1 MKKILVI
8 ALAVVMMV
16 SALAL
21 VACGP
26 QEKVAYGIVHKS
38 YVGKGTL
45 VVAGGKISSATIDE
59 ACLPTYIV
67 ASEASAD
74 TVTATVVD
82 HGNEVQKHFYKT
94 VKFADITL
102 EYDLTDGYKSGS
114 TKLMDLL
121 KDEANCEKWFEAV
134 ASDSVSVMIAGKEDK
149 TIMTSAKLLKSK
161 NGYWSTNAN
170 IGTVALGWKANVE
183 ATCAYVV
190 ANGFA
195 AESFERVAEGSQTGV
210 LDNEFVDNN
219 GVHTGATW
227 TDMAD
232 YYNVLKAAF
241 SK

>member
-1 MKKILVI
+1 MKKLLALV
-8 ALAVVMMV
+8 A
-16 SALAL
+16 ALAL

-38 YVGKGTL
+38 YVGKGTV
-45 VVAGGKISSATIDE
+45 VVAGGKISSASIDE
-59 ACLPTYIV
+59 ACLPTYVV

-74 TVTATVVD
+74 TVTATVLD

-161 NGYWSTNAN
+161 NGYWGKPAEN
-170 IGTVALGWKANVE
+170 ALGWKANVE

-195 AESFERVAEGSQTGV
+195 AESFEQVAGEGK
-210 LDNEFVDNN
+210 LDNEKVDNL

-227 TDMAD
+227 TDMLD

-241 SK
+241 NK

>member
-38 YVGKGTL
+38 YVGKGTV
-45 VVAGGKISSATIDE
+45 VVAGGKISSASIDE
-59 ACLPTYIV
+59 ACLPTYVV

-74 TVTATVVD
+74 TVTATVLD

-161 NGYWSTNAN
+161 NGYW
-170 IGTVALGWKANVE
+170 GTPAENALGWKANME

-195 AESFERVAEGSQTGV
+195 AESFEQVAGEGK
-210 LDNEFVDNN
+210 LDNEKVDNL

-227 TDMAD
+227 TDMLD

-241 SK
+241 NK

>member
-38 YVGKGTL
+38 YVGKGTV
-45 VVAGGKISSATIDE
+45 VVAGGKISSASIDE
-59 ACLPTYIV
+59 ACLPTYVV

-74 TVTATVVD
+74 TVTATVLD

-161 NGYWSTNAN
+161 NGYW
-170 IGTVALGWKANVE
+170 GTPAENALGWKANME

-195 AESFERVAEGSQTGV
+195 AESFEQVEGEGK
-210 LDNEFVDNN
+210 LDNEKVDNL

-241 SK
+241 NK

>member
-38 YVGKGTL
+38 YVGKGTV
-45 VVAGGKISSATIDE
+45 VVAGGKISSASIDE
-59 ACLPTYIV
+59 ACLPTYVV

-74 TVTATVVD
+74 TVTATVLD
-82 HGNEVQKHFYKT
+82 HGAEVQKHFYKT

-121 KDEANCEKWFEAV
+121 KEEANCEKWFEAV

-161 NGYWSTNAN
+161 NGYW
-170 IGTVALGWKANVE
+170 GTPAENALGWKANVK
-183 ATCAYVV
+183 ATCDYVV

-195 AESFERVAEGSQTGV
+195 AESFEQVAGEGK
-210 LDNEFVDNN
+210 LDNEKVDNL

-227 TDMAD
+227 TDMLD

-241 SK
+241 GK

>member
-38 YVGKGTL
+38 YVGKGTV
-45 VVAGGKISSATIDE
+45 VVAGGKISSASIDE
-59 ACLPTYIV
+59 ACLPTYVV

-74 TVTATVVD
+74 TVTATVLD
-82 HGNEVQKHFYKT
+82 HGAEVQKHFYKT

-121 KDEANCEKWFEAV
+121 KEEANCEKWFEAV

-161 NGYWSTNAN
+161 NGYW
-170 IGTVALGWKANVE
+170 GTPAENALGWKANME

-195 AESFERVAEGSQTGV
+195 AESFEQVAGEGK
-210 LDNEFVDNN
+210 LDNEKVDNL

-227 TDMAD
+227 TDMLD

-241 SK
+241 NK

>member
-38 YVGKGTL
+38 YVGKGTV
-45 VVAGGKISSATIDE
+45 VVAGGKISSASFDE
-59 ACLPTYIV
+59 ACLPTYVV
-67 ASEASAD
+67 ASEASDD
-74 TVTATVVD
+74 TVTVEVED
-82 HGNEVQKHFYKT
+82 HGEMKTKHYYKT

-102 EYDLTDGYKSGS
+102 EYDAADGYKSGS

-161 NGYWSTNAN
+161 NGYW
-170 IGTVALGWKANVE
+170 GTPAENALGWKANVK
-183 ATCAYVV
+183 ATCDYVV

-195 AESFERVAEGSQTGV
+195 AESFEQVAGEGK
-210 LDNEFVDNN
+210 LDNEKVDNL

-227 TDMAD
+227 TDMLD

-241 SK
+241 NK

>member
-38 YVGKGTL
+38 YVGKGTV
-45 VVAGGKISSATIDE
+45 VVAGGKISSASIDE
-59 ACLPTYIV
+59 ACLPTYVV
-67 ASEASAD
+67 ASEASDD

-161 NGYWSTNAN
+161 NGYW
-170 IGTVALGWKANVE
+170 GTPAENALGWKANME

-195 AESFERVAEGSQTGV
+195 AESFEQVAGEGK
-210 LDNEFVDNN
+210 LDNEKVDNL

-241 SK
+241 NK

>member
-38 YVGKGTL
+38 YVGKGTV
-45 VVAGGKISSATIDE
+45 VVAGGKISSASIDE
-59 ACLPTYIV
+59 ACLPTYVV

-74 TVTATVVD
+74 TVTATVLD

-121 KDEANCEKWFEAV
+121 KEEANCEKWFEAV

-161 NGYWSTNAN
+161 NGYW
-170 IGTVALGWKANVE
+170 GTPAENALGWKANVK
-183 ATCAYVV
+183 ATCDYVV

-195 AESFERVAEGSQTGV
+195 AESFEQVAGEGK
-210 LDNEFVDNN
+210 LDNEKVDNL

-227 TDMAD
+227 TDMLD

-241 SK
+241 GK

>member
-38 YVGKGTL
+38 YVGKGTV
-45 VVAGGKISSATIDE
+45 VVAGGKISSASIDE
-59 ACLPTYIV
+59 ACLPTYVV
-67 ASEASAD
+67 ASEASDD
-74 TVTATVVD
+74 TVTATVLD

-121 KDEANCEKWFEAV
+121 KEEANCEKWFEAV

-161 NGYWSTNAN
+161 NGYW
-170 IGTVALGWKANVE
+170 GTPAENALGWKANME

-195 AESFERVAEGSQTGV
+195 AESFEQVAGEGK
-210 LDNEFVDNN
+210 LDNEKVDNL

-227 TDMAD
+227 TDMLD

-241 SK
+241 NK

>member
-38 YVGKGTL
+38 YVGKGTV
-45 VVAGGKISSATIDE
+45 VVAGGKISSASIDE
-59 ACLPTYIV
+59 ACLPTYVV
-67 ASEASAD
+67 ASEASDD
-74 TVTATVVD
+74 TVTATVLD

-161 NGYWSTNAN
+161 NGYW
-170 IGTVALGWKANVE
+170 GTPAENALGWKANVE

-195 AESFERVAEGSQTGV
+195 AESFEQVAGEGK
-210 LDNEFVDNN
+210 LDNEKVDNL

-241 SK
+241 NK

>member
-38 YVGKGTL
+38 YVGKGTV
-45 VVAGGKISSATIDE
+45 VVAGGKISSASIDE
-59 ACLPTYIV
+59 ACLPTYVV
-67 ASEASAD
+67 ASEASDD
-74 TVTATVVD
+74 TVTATVLD

-121 KDEANCEKWFEAV
+121 KEEANCEKWFEAV

-161 NGYWSTNAN
+161 NGYW
-170 IGTVALGWKANVE
+170 GTPAENALGWKANVE

-195 AESFERVAEGSQTGV
+195 AESFEQVAGEGK
-210 LDNEFVDNN
+210 LDNEKVDNL

-227 TDMAD
+227 TDMLD

-241 SK
+241 NK

>member
-38 YVGKGTL
+38 YVGKGTI
-45 VVAGGKISSATIDE
+45 VVAGGKISSASIDE
-59 ACLPTYIV
+59 ACLPTYVV

-74 TVTATVVD
+74 TVTATVLD

-121 KDEANCEKWFEAV
+121 KEEANCEKWFEAV

-161 NGYWSTNAN
+161 NGYW
-170 IGTVALGWKANVE
+170 GTPAENALGWKANME

-195 AESFERVAEGSQTGV
+195 AESFEQVAGEGK
-210 LDNEFVDNN
+210 LDNEKVDNL

-241 SK
+241 NK

>member
-38 YVGKGTL
+38 YVGKGTV
-45 VVAGGKISSATIDE
+45 VVAGGKISSASIDE
-59 ACLPTYIV
+59 ACLPTYVV

-74 TVTATVVD
+74 TVTATVLD

-121 KDEANCEKWFEAV
+121 KEEANCEKWFEAV

-161 NGYWSTNAN
+161 NGYW
-170 IGTVALGWKANVE
+170 GTPAENALGWKANVK
-183 ATCAYVV
+183 ATCDYVV

-195 AESFERVAEGSQTGV
+195 AESFEQVAGEGK
-210 LDNEFVDNN
+210 LDNEKVDNL

-227 TDMAD
+227 TDMLD

-241 SK
+241 NK

>member
-38 YVGKGTL
+38 YVGKGTI
-45 VVAGGKISSATIDE
+45 VVAGGKISSASIDE
-59 ACLPTYIV
+59 ACLPTYVV

-74 TVTATVVD
+74 TVTVEVED
-82 HGNEVQKHFYKT
+82 HGEMKTKHYYKT

-102 EYDLTDGYKSGS
+102 EYDAADGYKAGS

-161 NGYWSTNAN
+161 NGYWSETHAGVVN
-170 IGTVALGWKANVE
+170 GTALGWKANVK
-183 ATCAYVV
+183 ATCDYVV

-195 AESFERVAEGSQTGV
+195 AESFSDVAGEGA
-210 LDNEFVDNN
+210 LENEKVDNL

-227 TDMAD
+227 TDMMD

-241 SK
+241 NK

>member
-38 YVGKGTL
+38 YVGKGTV
-45 VVAGGKISSATIDE
+45 VVAGGKISSASIDE
-59 ACLPTYIV
+59 ACLPTYVV

-74 TVTATVVD
+74 TVTATVLD

-121 KDEANCEKWFEAV
+121 KEEANCEKWFEAV

-161 NGYWSTNAN
+161 NGYW
-170 IGTVALGWKANVE
+170 GTPAENALGWKANME

-195 AESFERVAEGSQTGV
+195 AESFEQVAGEGK
-210 LDNEFVDNN
+210 LDNEKVDNL

-241 SK
+241 NK

>member
-38 YVGKGTL
+38 YVGKGTV
-45 VVAGGKISSATIDE
+45 VVAGGKISSASIDE
-59 ACLPTYIV
+59 ACLPTYVV

-74 TVTATVVD
+74 TVTATVLD
-82 HGNEVQKHFYKT
+82 HGAEVQKHFYKT

-161 NGYWSTNAN
+161 NGYWGTPAAN
-170 IGTVALGWKANVE
+170 ALGWKANVK
-183 ATCAYVV
+183 ATCDYVV

-195 AESFERVAEGSQTGV
+195 AESFSDVAGEGA
-210 LDNEFVDNN
+210 LDNEKVDNL

>member
-1 MKKILVI
+1 MKKSLVI

-38 YVGKGTL
+38 YVGKGTV
-45 VVAGGKISSATIDE
+45 VVAGGKISSASIDE
-59 ACLPTYIV
+59 ACLPTYVV

-74 TVTATVVD
+74 TVTATVLD
-82 HGNEVQKHFYKT
+82 HGAEVQKHFYKT

-121 KDEANCEKWFEAV
+121 KEEANCEKWFEAV

-161 NGYWSTNAN
+161 NGYW
-170 IGTVALGWKANVE
+170 GTPAENALGWKANME

-195 AESFERVAEGSQTGV
+195 AESFEQVAGEGK
-210 LDNEFVDNN
+210 LDNEKVDNL

-227 TDMAD
+227 TDMLD

-241 SK
+241 NK

>member
-16 SALAL
+16 YALAL

-38 YVGKGTL
+38 YVGKGTV
-45 VVAGGKISSATIDE
+45 VVAGGKISSASIDE
-59 ACLPTYIV
+59 ACLPTYVV
-67 ASEASAD
+67 ASEASDD
-74 TVTATVVD
+74 TVTATVFD

-121 KDEANCEKWFEAV
+121 KEEANCEKWFEAV

-161 NGYWSTNAN
+161 NGYW
-170 IGTVALGWKANVE
+170 GTPAENALGWKANVE

-195 AESFERVAEGSQTGV
+195 AESFEQVAGEGK
-210 LDNEFVDNN
+210 LDNEKVDNL

-227 TDMAD
+227 TDMLD

-241 SK
+241 NK

>member
-38 YVGKGTL
+38 YVGKGTI
-45 VVAGGKISSATIDE
+45 VVAGGKISSASIDE
-59 ACLPTYIV
+59 ACLPTYVV

-74 TVTATVVD
+74 TVTATVLD

-161 NGYWSTNAN
+161 NGYW
-170 IGTVALGWKANVE
+170 GTPAENALGWKANVK
-183 ATCAYVV
+183 ATCDYVV

-195 AESFERVAEGSQTGV
+195 AESFEQVDGEGK
-210 LDNEFVDNN
+210 LDNEKVDNL

-227 TDMAD
+227 TDMLD

-241 SK
+241 NK

>member
-38 YVGKGTL
+38 YVGKGTI
-45 VVAGGKISSATIDE
+45 VVAGGKISSASIDE
-59 ACLPTYIV
+59 ACLPTYVV

-74 TVTATVVD
+74 TVTVEVED
-82 HGNEVQKHFYKT
+82 HGEMKTKHYYKT

-102 EYDLTDGYKSGS
+102 EYDAADGYKAGS

-161 NGYWSTNAN
+161 NGYW
-170 IGTVALGWKANVE
+170 GTPAENALGWKANME

-195 AESFERVAEGSQTGV
+195 AESFEQVAGEGK
-210 LDNEFVDNN
+210 LDNEKVDNL

-241 SK
+241 NK

>member
-38 YVGKGTL
+38 YVGKGTV
-45 VVAGGKISSATIDE
+45 VVAGGKISSASIDE
-59 ACLPTYIV
+59 ACLPTYVV

-74 TVTATVVD
+74 TVTATVLD

-161 NGYWSTNAN
+161 NGYW
-170 IGTVALGWKANVE
+170 GTPAENALGWKANVK
-183 ATCAYVV
+183 ATCDYVV

-195 AESFERVAEGSQTGV
+195 AESFEQVAGEGK
-210 LDNEFVDNN
+210 LDNEKVDNL

-227 TDMAD
+227 TDMLD

-241 SK
+241 GK

>member
-38 YVGKGTL
+38 YVGKGTV
-45 VVAGGKISSATIDE
+45 VVAGGKISSASIDE
-59 ACLPTYIV
+59 ACLPTYVV

-74 TVTATVVD
+74 TVTATVLD
-82 HGNEVQKHFYKT
+82 HGKEVQKHFYKT
-94 VKFADITL
+94 VKFAGV
-102 EYDLTDGYKSGS
+102 EMVYDATNGYQVGS
-114 TKLMDLL
+114 TKMVDWFAT
-121 KDEANCEKWFEAV
+121 EANCEKWFEAV

-161 NGYWSTNAN
+161 NGYW
-170 IGTVALGWKANVE
+170 GTPAENALGWKANME

-195 AESFERVAEGSQTGV
+195 AESFSDVAGEGA
-210 LDNEFVDNN
+210 LENEKVDNL

-227 TDMAD
+227 TDMMD

-241 SK
+241 GK

>member
-38 YVGKGTL
+38 YVGKGTV
-45 VVAGGKISSATIDE
+45 VVAGGKISSASIDE
-59 ACLPTYIV
+59 ACLPTYVV

-74 TVTATVVD
+74 TVTATVLD

-161 NGYWSTNAN
+161 NGYW
-170 IGTVALGWKANVE
+170 GTPAENALGWKANME

-195 AESFERVAEGSQTGV
+195 AESFEQVAGEGK
-210 LDNEFVDNN
+210 LDNEKVDNL

-241 SK
+241 NK

>member
-38 YVGKGTL
+38 YVGKGTV
-45 VVAGGKISSATIDE
+45 VVAGGKISSASIDE
-59 ACLPTYIV
+59 ACLPTYVV

-74 TVTATVVD
+74 TVTATVLD

-121 KDEANCEKWFEAV
+121 KEEANCEKWFEAV

-161 NGYWSTNAN
+161 NGYW
-170 IGTVALGWKANVE
+170 GTPAENALGWKANVK
-183 ATCAYVV
+183 ATCDYVV

-195 AESFERVAEGSQTGV
+195 AESFEQVAGEGK
-210 LDNEFVDNN
+210 LDNEKVDNL

-241 SK
+241 NK

>member
-38 YVGKGTL
+38 YVGKGTI
-45 VVAGGKISSATIDE
+45 VVAGGKISSASIDE
-59 ACLPTYIV
+59 ACLPTYVV

-74 TVTATVVD
+74 TVTVEVED
-82 HGNEVQKHFYKT
+82 HGEMKTKHYYKT

-102 EYDLTDGYKSGS
+102 EYDAADGYKAGS

-170 IGTVALGWKANVE
+170 IGTEALGWKANVE

-195 AESFERVAEGSQTGV
+195 ATSFERVAEGSQTGV

-227 TDMAD
+227 SDMAD

>member
-38 YVGKGTL
+38 YVGKGTV
-45 VVAGGKISSATIDE
+45 VVAGGKISSASIDE
-59 ACLPTYIV
+59 ACLPTYVV

-74 TVTATVVD
+74 TVTATVLD

-121 KDEANCEKWFEAV
+121 KEEANCEKWFEAV

-161 NGYWSTNAN
+161 NGYW
-170 IGTVALGWKANVE
+170 GTPAENALGWKANME

-195 AESFERVAEGSQTGV
+195 AESFEQVEGEGK
-210 LDNEFVDNN
+210 LDNEKVDNL

-241 SK
+241 NK

>member
-38 YVGKGTL
+38 YVGKGTV
-45 VVAGGKISSATIDE
+45 VVAGGKISSASIDE
-59 ACLPTYIV
+59 ACLPTYVV

-74 TVTATVVD
+74 TVTATVLD

-161 NGYWSTNAN
+161 NGYW
-170 IGTVALGWKANVE
+170 GTPAENALGWKANME

-195 AESFERVAEGSQTGV
+195 AESFSDVAGEGA
-210 LDNEFVDNN
+210 LDNEKVDNL

-241 SK
+241 NK

>member
-38 YVGKGTL
+38 YVGKGTI
-45 VVAGGKISSATIDE
+45 VVAGGKISSASIDE
-59 ACLPTYIV
+59 ACLPTYVV

-74 TVTATVVD
+74 TVTVEVED
-82 HGNEVQKHFYKT
+82 HGEMKTKHYYKT

-102 EYDLTDGYKSGS
+102 EYDAADGYKAGS

-161 NGYWSTNAN
+161 NGYWGTPAAN
-170 IGTVALGWKANVE
+170 ALGWKANME

-195 AESFERVAEGSQTGV
+195 AESFSDVAGEGA
-210 LDNEFVDNN
+210 LDNEKVDNL

-241 SK
+241 NK

>member
-1 MKKILVI
+1 
-8 ALAVVMMV
+8 MMV

-26 QEKVAYGIVHKS
+26 QEKVAYGLVHGKG
-38 YVGKGTL
+38 YVGKGTI
-45 VVAGGKISSATIDE
+45 VVAGGKISSASIDE
-59 ACLPTYIV
+59 ACLPTYVV
-67 ASEASAD
+67 ASEASDD
-74 TVTATVVD
+74 TVTATVLD
-82 HGNEVQKHFYKT
+82 HGKEVQKHFYKT
-94 VKFADITL
+94 VKFAGV
-102 EYDLTDGYKSGS
+102 EMVYDATNGYQVGS
-114 TKLMDLL
+114 TKMVDWFAT
-121 KDEANCEKWFEAV
+121 EANCEKWFEAV

-161 NGYWSTNAN
+161 NGYW
-170 IGTVALGWKANVE
+170 GTPAENALGWKANME

-195 AESFERVAEGSQTGV
+195 AESFEQVAGEGK
-210 LDNEFVDNN
+210 LDNEKVDNL

-241 SK
+241 NK

>member
-38 YVGKGTL
+38 YVGKGTV
-45 VVAGGKISSATIDE
+45 VVAGGKISSASIDE
-59 ACLPTYIV
+59 ACLPTYVV
-67 ASEASAD
+67 ASEASDD
-74 TVTATVVD
+74 TVTATVLD

-121 KDEANCEKWFEAV
+121 KEEANCEKWFEAV

-161 NGYWSTNAN
+161 NGYW
-170 IGTVALGWKANVE
+170 GTPAENALGWKANVK
-183 ATCAYVV
+183 ATCDYVV

-195 AESFERVAEGSQTGV
+195 AESFEQVAGEGK
-210 LDNEFVDNN
+210 LDNEKVDNL

-227 TDMAD
+227 TDMLD

-241 SK
+241 NK

>member
-38 YVGKGTL
+38 YVGKGTI
-45 VVAGGKISSATIDE
+45 VVAGGKISSASIDE
-59 ACLPTYIV
+59 ACLPTYVV

-74 TVTATVVD
+74 TVTATVLD

-161 NGYWSTNAN
+161 NGYW
-170 IGTVALGWKANVE
+170 GTPAENALGWKANVE

-195 AESFERVAEGSQTGV
+195 AESFEQVAGEGK
-210 LDNEFVDNN
+210 LDNEKVDNL

-241 SK
+241 NK

>member
-38 YVGKGTL
+38 YVGKGTV
-45 VVAGGKISSATIDE
+45 VVAGGKISSASIDE
-59 ACLPTYIV
+59 ACLPTYVV

-74 TVTATVVD
+74 TVTATVLD
-82 HGNEVQKHFYKT
+82 HGAEVQKHFYKT

-161 NGYWSTNAN
+161 NGYW
-170 IGTVALGWKANVE
+170 GTPAENALGWKANME

-195 AESFERVAEGSQTGV
+195 AESFEQVAGEGK
-210 LDNEFVDNN
+210 LDNEKVDNL

-241 SK
+241 NK

>member
-1 MKKILVI
+1 MKKIIVI
-8 ALAVVMMV
+8 DLAVVMMV

-38 YVGKGTL
+38 YVGKGTV
-45 VVAGGKISSATIDE
+45 VVAGGKISSASIDE
-59 ACLPTYIV
+59 ACLPTYVV

-74 TVTATVVD
+74 TVTATVLD

-161 NGYWSTNAN
+161 NGYW
-170 IGTVALGWKANVE
+170 GTPAENALGWKANME

-195 AESFERVAEGSQTGV
+195 AESFEQVEGEGK
-210 LDNEFVDNN
+210 LDNEKVDNL

-241 SK
+241 NK

>member
-38 YVGKGTL
+38 YVGKGTV
-45 VVAGGKISSATIDE
+45 VVAGGKISSASIDE
-59 ACLPTYIV
+59 ACLPTYVV

-74 TVTATVVD
+74 TVTATVLD

-161 NGYWSTNAN
+161 NGYW
-170 IGTVALGWKANVE
+170 GTPAENALGWKANVE

-195 AESFERVAEGSQTGV
+195 AESFEQVAGEGK
-210 LDNEFVDNN
+210 LDNEKVDNL

-227 TDMAD
+227 TDMLD

-241 SK
+241 NK

>member
-38 YVGKGTL
+38 YVGKGTV
-45 VVAGGKISSATIDE
+45 VVAGGKISSASIDE
-59 ACLPTYIV
+59 ACLPTYVV

-74 TVTATVVD
+74 TVTATVLD

-121 KDEANCEKWFEAV
+121 KEEANCEKWFEAV

-161 NGYWSTNAN
+161 NGYW
-170 IGTVALGWKANVE
+170 GTPAENALGWKANME

-195 AESFERVAEGSQTGV
+195 AESFEQVAGEGK
-210 LDNEFVDNN
+210 LDNEKVDNL

-227 TDMAD
+227 TDMLD

-241 SK
+241 NK

>member
-38 YVGKGTL
+38 YVGKGTV
-45 VVAGGKISSATIDE
+45 VVAGGKISSASIDE
-59 ACLPTYIV
+59 ACLPTYVV
-67 ASEASAD
+67 ASEASDD
-74 TVTATVVD
+74 TVTATVLD
-82 HGNEVQKHFYKT
+82 HGKEVQKHFYKT
-94 VKFADITL
+94 VKFAGV
-102 EYDLTDGYKSGS
+102 EMVYDATNGYQVGS
-114 TKLMDLL
+114 TKMVDWFAT
-121 KDEANCEKWFEAV
+121 EANCEKWFEAV

-170 IGTVALGWKANVE
+170 IGTEALGWKANVE

-195 AESFERVAEGSQTGV
+195 ATSFERVAEGSQTGV

-227 TDMAD
+227 SDMAD

>member
-38 YVGKGTL
+38 YVGKGTV
-45 VVAGGKISSATIDE
+45 VVAGGKISSASIDE
-59 ACLPTYIV
+59 ACLPTYVV

-74 TVTATVVD
+74 TVTATVLD

-161 NGYWSTNAN
+161 NGYW
-170 IGTVALGWKANVE
+170 GTPAENALGWKANVK
-183 ATCAYVV
+183 ATCDYVV

-195 AESFERVAEGSQTGV
+195 AESFEQVAGEGK
-210 LDNEFVDNN
+210 LDNEKVDNL

-241 SK
+241 NK

>member
-38 YVGKGTL
+38 YVGKGTV
-45 VVAGGKISSATIDE
+45 VVAGGKISSASIDE
-59 ACLPTYIV
+59 ACLPTYVV

-74 TVTATVVD
+74 TVTATVLD
-82 HGNEVQKHFYKT
+82 HGAEVQKHFYKT

-121 KDEANCEKWFEAV
+121 KEEANCEKWFEAV

-161 NGYWSTNAN
+161 NGYW
-170 IGTVALGWKANVE
+170 GTPAENALGWKANME

-195 AESFERVAEGSQTGV
+195 AESFEQVAGEGK
-210 LDNEFVDNN
+210 LDNEKVDNL

-241 SK
+241 NK

>member
-38 YVGKGTL
+38 YVGKGTV
-45 VVAGGKISSATIDE
+45 VVAGGKISSASIDE
-59 ACLPTYIV
+59 ACLPTYVV

-74 TVTATVVD
+74 TVTATVLD

-121 KDEANCEKWFEAV
+121 KEEANCEKWFEAV

-161 NGYWSTNAN
+161 NGYW
-170 IGTVALGWKANVE
+170 GTPAENALGWKANME

-195 AESFERVAEGSQTGV
+195 AESFEQVAGEGK
-210 LDNEFVDNN
+210 LDNEKVDNL

-241 SK
+241 GK